1 MIGNRI
7 LELFAELLT
16 ASFGD
21 VIGVRIVSPEFVGK
35 ELGYQMAH
43 EADQHL

>member
-1 MIGNRI
+1 MK
-7 LELFAELLT
+7 LFVELLT

-21 VIGVRIVSPEFVGK
+21 VIRVRIVSPEFVGK

-43 EADQHL
+43 EAGQHL